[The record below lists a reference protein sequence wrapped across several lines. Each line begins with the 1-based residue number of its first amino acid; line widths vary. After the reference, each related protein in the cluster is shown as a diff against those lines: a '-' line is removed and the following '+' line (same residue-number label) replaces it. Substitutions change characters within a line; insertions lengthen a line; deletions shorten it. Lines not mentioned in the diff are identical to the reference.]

1 MFAVVIAGASA
12 TKGAGATK
20 GSATG
25 VPAPPNKKLKIQVEP
40 HQTIGHL
47 KGLIA
52 NATTGLA
59 PPFELQAHGTKK
71 AKAYDDENTLSDCG
85 LVSGSVVCVP
95 LLDVY
100 FVLPRG
106 LYVPLT
112 FGAPSK

>member
-1 MFAVVIAGASA
+1 MVFCVVIAGASA
-12 TKGAGATK
+12 TEGAVVEAG
-20 GSATG
+20 
-25 VPAPPNKKLKIQVEP
+25 NKLKIQVEAD
-40 HQTIGHL
+40 QTINHL

-71 AKAYDDENTLSDCG
+71 AKAYGDNDTLKDCG

-95 LLDVY
+95 AEMLDIY

-106 LYVPLT
+106 LYVSLT